1 MVFGP
6 DDLIIRKGENGKY
19 SAGGFNISNIINSN
33 ATPCVTLGTSQT
45 QTGGGIG
52 NIAILDKLKDLAVPA
67 GLLYLQQSLSKN
79 YLENDKSKN
88 DDENEDEDDT
98 VSSNLYDK
106 LFNLASLSASDKPST
121 PSKKSITRKKS
132 KSSKDNKKTRK
143 QRK

>member
-33 ATPCVTLGTSQT
+33 TTPCVTLGTSQA

-79 YLENDKSKN
+79 YLENDKSKD
-88 DDENEDEDDT
+88 DDEDKDDT

-106 LFNLASLSASDKPST
+106 LFNLASLSASDKPSL

-132 KSSKDNKKTRK
+132 KSSTDNKKTRK

>member
-33 ATPCVTLGTSQT
+33 TTPCVTLGTSQT

-79 YLENDKSKN
+79 YLGNDKSKDED
-88 DDENEDEDDT
+88 DDENDT
-98 VSSNLYDK
+98 ISSNLYDK
-106 LFNLASLSASDKPST
+106 LFNLASLSASDKPSA

-132 KSSKDNKKTRK
+132 KSSKNNKKTRK